1 MFQLLLLII
10 YLSFISLGLPDA
22 LLGAAWPSM
31 YRELHVSI
39 SYAGAISMIIAFG
52 TIISSLQSDR
62 LTRKL
67 GTGKVTAISVAMTA
81 VALFGFSTS
90 HSFVALCLWA
100 IPYGLGAGSVD
111 ASLNN
116 YVALHYE
123 SKHMSWLHCMWGI
136 GAAAGP
142 YIMGYVLT
150 NGRSWNSGY
159 RVISVLQIVLTMI
172 LIFSLPLWK
181 NRPEII
187 DDNGQEVSAKALS
200 LREVIR
206 IPGAKEIM
214 VCFFCYCALEQTAGL
229 WASSYL
235 SLYKGVSAETAAT
248 FASMFYIGITVGR
261 ALSGFVTMKLN
272 DVQMIRLG
280 QVLIAVGILIMFLP
294 FGQTLSLVGLIVIG
308 LGCAPIYPCIIHSTP
323 THFGADKSQA
333 IIGIQM
339 ASAYVGTLL
348 MPPVFGLIANHITVA
363 LLPVYLFIILIL
375 MFVMHEAL
383 TKKTIGIQRKSRF

>member
-159 RVISVLQIVLTMI
+159 RVISVLQIILTMI

-229 WASSYL
+229 WVSSYL

-383 TKKTIGIQRKSRF
+383 TKKTKE